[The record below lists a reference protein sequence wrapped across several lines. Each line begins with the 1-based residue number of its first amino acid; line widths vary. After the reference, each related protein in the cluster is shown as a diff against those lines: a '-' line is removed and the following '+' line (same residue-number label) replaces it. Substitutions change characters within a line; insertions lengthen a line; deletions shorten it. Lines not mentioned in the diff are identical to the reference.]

1 MSNLP
6 EVARTAT
13 ITVAGVD
20 LTVHVLD
27 DGQRVIEAES
37 MERLFE
43 RLERGDVPATLVEE
57 AKAALAGVGHLMP

>member
-6 EVARTAT
+6 EVARTDT

-20 LTVHVLD
+20 LTVHVLN
-27 DGQRVIEAES
+27 DGQRVIGAKS
-37 MERLFE
+37 MERMIE

-57 AKAALAGVGHLMP
+57 AKAALASVGHLMT

>member
-6 EVARTAT
+6 EVARTDT
-13 ITVAGVD
+13 ITIAGVD

-37 MERLFE
+37 MERMIE
-43 RLERGDVPATLVEE
+43 RLNRGDFPATLVED
-57 AKAALAGVGHLMP
+57 AKAALQGSNT

>member
-6 EVARTAT
+6 EVARTDT
-13 ITVAGVD
+13 ITLAGVD

-57 AKAALAGVGHLMP
+57 AKVAQAGVGHLMT